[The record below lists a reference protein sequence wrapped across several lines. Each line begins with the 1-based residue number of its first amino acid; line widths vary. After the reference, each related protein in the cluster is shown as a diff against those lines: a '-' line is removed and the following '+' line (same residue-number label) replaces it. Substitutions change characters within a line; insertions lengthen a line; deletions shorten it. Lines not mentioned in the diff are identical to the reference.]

1 MQNKLWPHGTSAATT
16 SLSQQMTQSFF
27 FISLPSG
34 LNVVLLLFASS
45 ALNPIVLT
53 PFVSLVL
60 TCVPLEL
67 VAGIEDTLDVTW
79 VVKGVNAESGEKLPV
94 KGSLFIRLAVV
105 CGLAGRPIAEVRAWL
120 FKLELRVNG
129 TCSLMDRVEGT
140 FPQIDG
146 DGGAGAG
153 SNPEPV
159 ELPSDATSRSVG
171 EGRSLKKNP
180 FAENGL
186 LIGLKPPSL
195 ILELLLLG

>member
-1 MQNKLWPHGTSAATT
+1 MQNKLWPQGTSAATT

-34 LNVVLLLFASS
+34 LVLLLFASS
-45 ALNPIVLT
+45 VALKPIVLT

-60 TCVPLEL
+60 TVPLEL
-67 VAGIEDTLDVTW
+67 VAGIDDTLDAVTW
-79 VVKGVNAESGEKLPV
+79 VVKGVNADSGEKFPV
-94 KGSLFIRLAVV
+94 SGSLFIRLAAV
-105 CGLAGRPIAEVRAWL
+105 CGLAGRPIAEFKAWL

-129 TCSLMDRVEGT
+129 ACSFMDRVDGT

-159 ELPSDATSRSVG
+159 ELPSDPTSRSVG
-171 EGRSLKKNP
+171 EGRSLKKKP

>member
-1 MQNKLWPHGTSAATT
+1 MQNKLWPHGTRAATT

-34 LNVVLLLFASS
+34 PNVVLLLFASS

-53 PFVSLVL
+53 PFESLVL
-60 TCVPLEL
+60 TSVPLEV
-67 VAGIEDTLDVTW
+67 VAGIVDAVDVVW
-79 VVKGVNAESGEKLPV
+79 VVKGVNAESGEKVPDN
-94 KGSLFIRLAVV
+94 GSLFIRLAVE
-105 CGLAGRPIAEVRAWL
+105 CGLTGRPIAELIAWL

-129 TCSLMDRVEGT
+129 ACSFIDRVDGT
-140 FPQIDG
+140 LPQIEG

-159 ELPSDATSRSVG
+159 ELPSDPTSRSVG

-186 LIGLKPPSL
+186 FIGLNPPSL